1 MTLPYHVFIS
11 SYKYGHLAAHAIE
24 SVLAQTKQPD
34 FITLVDDGIGDC
46 EHLRK
51 LYPEIE
57 IIKRHRN
64 LGIVNN
70 FNEMLNHARIGRML
84 VLGAD
89 NWLHPETL
97 KLLHSRENAD
107 IMTYDAYLVG
117 PWDNSKRAI
126 YDQDGYT
133 CWKTNGTPHGSALYN
148 VALAK
153 QVGGYEASG
162 NKHTEEDSM
171 LFNKMI
177 KAGATVNYV
186 ERPLLYYRYHRSNFN
201 G

>member
-1 MTLPYHVFIS
+1 MSVTVNICSFF
-11 SYKYGHLAAHAIE
+11 YGHLAAHCIE
-24 SVLAQTKQPD
+24 SVLAQTRPAES
-34 FITLVDDGIGDC
+34 IRLYDDGVGDC

-51 LYPEIE
+51 LYPDVE

-64 LGIVNN
+64 LGIVEN
-70 FNEMLNHARIGRML
+70 FNLALKRTKTEQVMF
-84 VLGAD
+84 LGAD

-97 KLLHSRENAD
+97 RALRHQENAD

-117 PWDNSKRAI
+117 HWDNTKRAI
-126 YDQDGYT
+126 YDQDGYV

-153 QVGGYEASG
+153 EVGGYEASG
-162 NKHTEEDSM
+162 NNHTEEDSM

-177 KAGATVNYV
+177 KAGATVRYV
-186 ERPLLYYRYHRSNFN
+186 ERPLLYYRHHKRNYNAR
-201 G
+201 